1 LENSLLIL
9 EQGVLEGRRVFG
21 NIIKY
26 IKMAAS
32 SNFGNMFSVVGASAF
47 LPFLPML
54 PIQVLTNNLLYDFSQ
69 TTNGSTYSKKKQS
82 EEVQKQKVEVD
93 KAAMAERTEK
103 REQAALFILQTVE
116 PAFGKLA
123 TKLKQR
129 GKRSLSKG
137 ATFREC

>member
-1 LENSLLIL
+1 MSSIFLSHNHQDKPFVRRLSERLRAHGIRTW
-9 EQGVLEGRRVFG
+9 VEGRRVFG

-69 TTNGSTYSKKKQS
+69 TAIPTDA
-82 EEVQKQKVEVD
+82 VD
-93 KAAMAERTEK
+93 AEWLTRPRKWTIGAIQ
-103 REQAALFILQTVE
+103 RFILFI
-116 PAFGKLA
+116 ARLA
-123 TKLKQR
+123 
-129 GKRSLSKG
+129 
-137 ATFREC
+137 

>member
-1 LENSLLIL
+1 
-9 EQGVLEGRRVFG
+9 
-21 NIIKY
+21 
-26 IKMAAS
+26 
-32 SNFGNMFSVVGASAF
+32 
-47 LPFLPML
+47 ML

-103 REQAALFILQTVE
+103 REQAALFLLQTVE